1 MIKIRKQLKLTD
13 FPINIDTLCFKLK
26 CELSPKCYEHWE
38 IRKFNYYQT
47 IRTVGGSNI
56 SFRYYPWYERLS
68 IWVDSVPCL
77 VYGSSQ
83 ILFNNDDYI
92 FFKELVINALNN
104 AMGFI
109 NDNGFDADILDYAI
123 LSRFDLNQDY
133 YFCDK
138 KNEIEF
144 RAWINKCKMPY
155 AKNID
160 YETGGKKT
168 RNALNLTFYSKDE
181 QCQTKHNE
189 YLESLGKYCTRLEI
203 QIKSTYLNKQPPIY
217 LSDFINDEKI
227 RNHYFN
233 YLLEKLLLNGEIM
246 NRQRLDTFLKNISTE
261 KHKTTYCKN
270 IKSFYLNLGKYGY
283 QHMKEDCKSYYYYL
297 QVAKSNKK
305 VPIRLNDSVFKEL
318 CSFKRSIYYSC
329 ND

>member
-1 MIKIRKQLKLTD
+1 MKKQLKLTD
-13 FPINIDTLCFKLK
+13 FPINIDTLCFKIK
-26 CELSPKCYEHWE
+26 SELSLKCYEHWE
-38 IRKFNYYQT
+38 TRKFNYFQT

-56 SFRYYPWYERLS
+56 SFRYYPWYKCLS
-68 IWVDSVPCL
+68 IWVDSVSGL

-83 ILFNNDDYI
+83 ILFNSNDYI
-92 FFKELVINALNN
+92 FFKELVINALND
-104 AMGFI
+104 ATGLI
-109 NDNGFDADILDYAI
+109 DGNGFNIDILDYAK
-123 LSRFDLNQDY
+123 LSRIDLNQDY

-144 RAWINKCKMPY
+144 RSWLNKCKMPY
-155 AKNID
+155 AKDFD
-160 YETGGKKT
+160 YESGGKKT

-189 YLESLGKYCTRLEI
+189 YLELFGKYCTRLEF
-203 QIKSTYLNKQPPIY
+203 QIKSTYLYKQPSIY
-217 LSDFINDEKI
+217 LYEFINDEKI

-246 NRQRLDTFLKNISTE
+246 NRQRLDTFLQNISTV
-261 KHKTTYCKN
+261 KHKKTYYKN

-283 QHMKEDCKSYYYYL
+283 QHMRDNCKSYYYYL
-297 QVAKSNKK
+297 QAAKSNNK

-318 CSFKRSIYYSC
+318 SSYKKSIYYSC
-329 ND
+329 SD